1 MALFMDV
8 HRNLQGLTA
17 EAAAKAHEADVD
29 IQSGHGVRYLRYWF
43 NEDEAT
49 IFCLV
54 EAPSA
59 DAADRVHRQA
69 HGLVADEIIEVREGV

>member
-29 IQSGHGVRYLRYWF
+29 IQSRYGVRYLRYWF
-43 NEDEAT
+43 NEDKAT

-59 DAADRVHRQA
+59 EAAGRVHQHA
-69 HGLVADEIIEVREGV
+69 HGLIADEILEVREGV